1 MASSFQG
8 LPRGL
13 LPPLGLTL
21 GPCLL
26 GALVTDLSQLLW
38 KSLEGKGDSVQW
50 GGVRAIC
57 WSGVQHGGGL
67 SLAFYG
73 VSPSLAA

>member
-1 MASSFQG
+1 MRCSMASSFQG

-21 GPCLL
+21 RPYLL

-38 KSLEGKGDSVQW
+38 KALEGRGDSVQW
-50 GGVRAIC
+50 GGVRASC
-57 WSGVQHGGGL
+57 WSGVQHGG
-67 SLAFYG
+67 A
-73 VSPSLAA
+73 